1 MAYSNYELARWVA
14 QLGPRLDLLRR
25 QARERTLPHIGILYE
40 TGDLDE
46 ARAAYERFVEGARTL
61 VVFGTGGSSLGG
73 QALAQLGGWFIP
85 GDDRIGK
92 GGRPRLRFYD
102 NLDALSL
109 AKGLEILDLADTRF
123 VVISKSGNTAETLAQ
138 TLTVIDLHQA
148 TGP

>member
-1 MAYSNYELARWVA
+1 MTGWSRAR
-14 QLGPRLDLLRR
+14 
-25 QARERTLPHIGILYE
+25 
-40 TGDLDE
+40 
-46 ARAAYERFVEGARTL
+46 RTL

-109 AKGLEILDLADTRF
+109 AKGLEILDLGSDALPRHLQ
-123 VVISKSGNTAETLAQ
+123 IRQHRRNAE
-138 TLTVIDLHQA
+138 
-148 TGP
+148 PRR